1 MVEDYFDNILQ
12 ELLISHAVFSF
23 KVMRRVIGDEDGFI
37 RVICRLTNG
46 DIFEFAEYVQ
56 THTNK
61 MSIMTYSFHWQ
72 SANGKLVKR
81 WDNVPHH
88 NEVDTYPHHLHL
100 FNGKVIGSAAM
111 NLNKVLEEIEKIIP
125 IDEEI

>member
-88 NEVDTYPHHLHL
+88 NEINTHPHHLHL
-100 FNGKVIGSAAM
+100 SNGKVVGSAAM

>member
-1 MVEDYFDNILQ
+1 MVEGYFDNTLQ
-12 ELLISHAVFSF
+12 EILVSHAVSSF
-23 KVMRRVIGDEDGFI
+23 KVLRRVIGDEDGFI

-56 THTNK
+56 IHTSKIN
-61 MSIMTYSFHWQ
+61 IVTYSFHWQ
-72 SANGKLVKR
+72 SANGKLIKR

-100 FNGKVIGSAAM
+100 SSGKVIGSTAM
-111 NLNKVLEEIEKIIP
+111 NLNKVLKEIEKIIP
-125 IDEEI
+125 IDE